1 LRERVGRKRG
11 MGGVGSDG
19 GKLARV
25 GGGGVEEEEEEKE
38 GGEGEKGEED
48 CSWSE
53 L

>member
-1 LRERVGRKRG
+1 